1 MSIREC
7 LFPCLHDTRQRELT
21 WSIRQ
26 GRMGQPRQVHDGSLG
41 WSTDRF
47 QAGNVLPR
55 DRECPLRS
63 RMMRPVS
70 QVTGILTGADE
81 PYSLNVPQADHL
93 AKQGF

>member
-1 MSIREC
+1 
-7 LFPCLHDTRQRELT
+7 
-21 WSIRQ
+21 
-26 GRMGQPRQVHDGSLG
+26 MGQSRQIHHGSLG

-55 DRECPLRS
+55 DRECALRS

-70 QVTGILTGADE
+70 QVTEILTGADV
-81 PYSLNVPQADHL
+81 PYSWNVSQADHL